1 MEASNEGAKMDAETL
16 HFHAANTRIDEE
28 HRALACL
35 LAEVTR
41 ICTCNHEDA
50 SRRNCRDCLPETLGT
65 CSAELIGLCN
75 RLMHL
80 LLEHFYRE
88 EALMD
93 SLPNTLAIRSHCDDH
108 RTNHAVF
115 VKLYNEAVRQL
126 DCSDVL
132 ASMRSL
138 EAVVHKW
145 VREHA
150 MSFDAE
156 FAALVGRSPVR
167 RPMH

>member
-1 MEASNEGAKMDAETL
+1 MEASKEGAKMDAEAH
-16 HFHAANTRIDEE
+16 HFHEANTRIDEE
-28 HRALACL
+28 HQALASL

-41 ICTCNHEDA
+41 ICTCSHEDV

-65 CSAELIGLCN
+65 CSTELVSLCN
-75 RLMHL
+75 RLMQL
-80 LLEHFYRE
+80 LLDHFYRE

-93 SLPNTLAIRSHCDDH
+93 SLPDTHAIRSHCDDH
-108 RTNHAVF
+108 RTNHVVF

-132 ASMRSL
+132 TSTRSL
-138 EAVVHKW
+138 EAVVRKW

-156 FAALVGRSPVR
+156 FAALAGRSPVR
-167 RPMH
+167 PMH